1 MNKQFKLILASL
13 LVFSVMLNGCKKTE
27 TVTADNTDLATHA
40 DDQARMSLESDA
52 VSNDANIA
60 VDGYGSFNGKIEN
73 LTGVICDA
81 SSVLDSSNGIR
92 RITINYNGQNCNGA
106 RTRTGTVVLSM
117 PLATKWK
124 DAGAV
129 LTIEIQNLKITRV
142 ADGKSITLNGTEQVT
157 NVSGGKL
164 RDLASMSPITHSISS
179 TNMSITF
186 DNGTSRVWQI
196 AKKRVFSYN
205 NGIVITTTG
214 THNDGNTTGISEW
227 GINRFGK
234 DFVTAITEPLIIRQD
249 CNFRLTS
256 GQVTH
261 LHLMAN
267 VVVSFG
273 LDAQGNSISCPTGVY
288 YFKSIWTGANGIV
301 RTFILPY

>member
-1 MNKQFKLILASL
+1 MIKQFKLILASI
-13 LVFSVMLNGCKKTE
+13 LVFSMLNGCKKTE
-27 TVTADNTDLATHA
+27 TVAADNTELATHA

-52 VSNDANIA
+52 VANDANIA
-60 VDGYGSFNGKIEN
+60 VDGYGSFNGKVEN

-81 SSVLDSSNGIR
+81 ITSLDSSNGLR
-92 RITINYNGQNCNGA
+92 RITINYNGQNCNGT
-106 RTRTGTVVLSM
+106 RTRSGIVVLSM
-117 PLATKWK
+117 PLAARWK

-129 LTIEIQNLKITRV
+129 LTIEIKNLKITRV
-142 ADGKSITLNGTEQVT
+142 VDGKSITLNGTEDIT

-164 RDLASMSPITHSISS
+164 RDLASMGPITHSILS

-186 DNGTSRVWQI
+186 DDGTARVWQI
-196 AKKRVFSYN
+196 AKKRVFSYS
-205 NGIVITTTG
+205 NGIVVTTTG
-214 THNDGNTTGISEW
+214 THNDGTTTGISEW
-227 GINRFGK
+227 GSNRFGK
-234 DFVTAITEPLIIRQD
+234 EFVTAITEPLIIRQD

-261 LHLMAN
+261 LRLQAT

-288 YFKSIWTGANGIV
+288 YFKSVWTGTNGTV
-301 RTFILPY
+301 RTFIIPY